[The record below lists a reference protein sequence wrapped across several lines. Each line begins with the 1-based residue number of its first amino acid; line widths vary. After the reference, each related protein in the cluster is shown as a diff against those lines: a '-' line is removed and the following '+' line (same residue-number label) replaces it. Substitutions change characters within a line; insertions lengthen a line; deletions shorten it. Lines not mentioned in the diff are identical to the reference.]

1 MSGSSRRTVA
11 AVVGSL
17 LAAGL
22 LILGIWVT
30 AERNGP
36 SPTTPAAPGTS
47 SPASSPSGQ
56 PSTPT
61 RPSATPS
68 RPVTTAVT
76 VYFHSG
82 EKLVRVTRR
91 VPRTQMVATAALR
104 QLLAGPTAA
113 ERADGL
119 WSPFSARTAGM
130 LRSVRIADGV
140 AYADFADLR
149 QVIPNASS
157 SAGSAALL
165 GELDATLKQFSTV
178 RRTVYSL
185 NGDVATFYGWLQLA
199 PPPAGPPEILHVAAI
214 PTLRDDNG
222 WWQLPDG
229 GGTVGFTAV
238 VRGADRVEF
247 YLVPTGTNTWPQRTL
262 LPNDAYAG
270 HPYTARLDYQDEPLS
285 AHLVV
290 VATGPGGQSQYD
302 AHNLY
307 HP

>member
-1 MSGSSRRTVA
+1 
-11 AVVGSL
+11 
-17 LAAGL
+17 
-22 LILGIWVT
+22 
-30 AERNGP
+30 
-36 SPTTPAAPGTS
+36 
-47 SPASSPSGQ
+47 
-56 PSTPT
+56 
-61 RPSATPS
+61 
-68 RPVTTAVT
+68 
-76 VYFHSG
+76 
-82 EKLVRVTRR
+82 
-91 VPRTQMVATAALR
+91 MVATASLR
-104 QLLAGPTAA
+104 QLVAGPTAA

-119 WSPFSARTAGM
+119 WSVFSARTAGM
-130 LRSVRIADGV
+130 LRSLRIADSV

-149 QVIPNASS
+149 RVIPNASS

-199 PPPAGPPEILHVAAI
+199 PPPTGPPQILQVTAI
-214 PTLRDDNG
+214 PALPDENG

-229 GGTVGFTAV
+229 AGTVGFTAV

-247 YLVPTGTNTWPQRTL
+247 YLVPTGTNTWPQRRL

-270 HPYTARLDYQDEPLS
+270 HPYTVRLDYLDEPLS

-290 VATGPGGQSQYD
+290 LASGPGGQSQYD